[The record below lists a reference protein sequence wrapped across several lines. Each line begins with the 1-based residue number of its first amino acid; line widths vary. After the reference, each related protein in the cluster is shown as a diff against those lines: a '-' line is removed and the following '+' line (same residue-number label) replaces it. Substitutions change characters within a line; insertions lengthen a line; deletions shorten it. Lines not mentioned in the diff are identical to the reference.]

1 MTDIQTWLDQG
12 KTLADQATE
21 GPWEADGREITQHWS
36 RPEPWQTI
44 VGTEVAYMDYCYGGS
59 AGGVESDED
68 ASFIAD
74 SRTRLPQALNAL
86 QAVLEVHAPI
96 DALNTQYT
104 NGRIPHVCTG
114 CGQDDGRWNYWP
126 CPTVRAI
133 QNAIKEQDA

>member
-1 MTDIQTWLDQG
+1 MTDIQAWLDRG
-12 KTLADQATE
+12 CTIADQATE
-21 GPWEADGREITQHWS
+21 GPWEAYEDSDVQYAGYPPIAENLVYAGAVETPIIDW
-36 RPEPWQTI
+36 
-44 VGTEVAYMDYCYGGS
+44 GNGS
-59 AGGVESDED
+59 TKADSE
-68 ASFIAD
+68 FIAD
-74 SRTRLPQALNAL
+74 ARTRLPQALNAL
-86 QAVLEVHAPI
+86 QAVLEAHAPI

>member
-1 MTDIQTWLDQG
+1 MTDIQAWLDEARA
-12 KTLADQATE
+12 LADQATE
-21 GPWEADGREITQHWS
+21 GTWEA
-36 RPEPWQTI
+36 
-44 VGTEVAYMDYCYGGS
+44 Y
-59 AGGVESDED
+59 
-68 ASFIAD
+68 AD
-74 SRTRLPQALNAL
+74 SDYQPAGARTRLPQALDAL

-114 CGQDDGRWNYWP
+114 CGQDDGSWNYWP